1 MDQATLS
8 AYDTA
13 AASFAQDWETQPE
26 PADLYAL
33 LQRFLIADT
42 CADIGCGSGREVAW
56 LNAHGFQACG
66 YDASQGSLAQARL
79 HHPDGDFRYAT
90 LPDLDGIADAS
101 VDNVVCETVIMH
113 LPSAQIAAAARRLL
127 AIVKPGGI
135 LYLSWRITEDADL
148 RDKNDRLYAAFDAGL
163 VREALAG
170 ATPLLDEAVVSVSSG
185 KKIHRLIVR
194 KDVR

>member
-8 AYDTA
+8 AYDAA
-13 AASFAQDWETQPE
+13 AASFAQDWESQPA
-26 PADLYAL
+26 PTDLHAL
-33 LQRFLIADT
+33 LSRFLIPGT

-56 LNAHGFQACG
+56 LDANGFQVCG
-66 YDASQGSLAQARL
+66 YDASQGLLTQARL
-79 HHPDGDFRYAT
+79 HHPHSEFRYAA

-113 LPSAQIAAAARRLL
+113 LPPAHIAAAARRLL

-135 LYLSWRITEDADL
+135 LYLSWRITEDANL
-148 RDKNDRLYAAFDAGL
+148 RDKNDRLYAAFDAAL
-163 VREALAG
+163 VRQALAE